1 MGVAMNNDAGLFKKV
16 AVLTGLVM
24 VVGGAEISKVDAATL
39 TQTAD
44 MPTIQTDGT
53 GSQSNSATV
62 DFNQFN
68 TALGTLTDVQFT
80 LTSGID
86 DQISGQGFNPSISA
100 TVQIDSV
107 QIGPTGSA
115 AGNSTSVFSFGP
127 TEAALSPP
135 ALSFYEGSSTFD
147 VSLLL
152 NVISSESVDAFVTWD
167 FFEGEDAL
175 ALTYTYTPAISG
187 TPLPAALPLFAT
199 GVAGLGFTT
208 WRSRRKGKAAKPS

>member
-1 MGVAMNNDAGLFKKV
+1 MGVAMSNDAGSFKKA
-16 AVLTGLVM
+16 AVLIGLVM
-24 VVGGAEISKVDAATL
+24 VVGGAEISEVDAATL
-39 TQTAD
+39 TQTND
-44 MPTIQTDGT
+44 MPQIQTAGT
-53 GSQSNSATV
+53 LSQSNSATV

-80 LTSGID
+80 LTSIID
-86 DQISGQGFNPSISA
+86 VEIAAQGFNPSISA

-107 QIGPTGSA
+107 QVGPTGTA
-115 AGNSTSVFSFGP
+115 DGVFSFGP

-135 ALSFYEGSSTFD
+135 ALSFYEGSGTFD

-152 NVISSESVDAFVTWD
+152 NVNSSESVDAFVTWD
-167 FFEGEDAL
+167 PPVSAL

-199 GVAGLGFTT
+199 GLAGLGFTT